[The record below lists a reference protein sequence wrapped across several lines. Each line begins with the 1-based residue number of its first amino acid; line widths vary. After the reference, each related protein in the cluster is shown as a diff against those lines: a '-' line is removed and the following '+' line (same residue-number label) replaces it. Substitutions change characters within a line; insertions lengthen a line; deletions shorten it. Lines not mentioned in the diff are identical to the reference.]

1 MDRRAFL
8 TALPALALSEPVFAM
23 STKRDTFLTVSHEQ
37 THHSVSYD
45 SAYTRIAYPMGDVA
59 ANRGVCSDVAIRAY
73 RAIGIDLQ
81 QKVHEDMAAHFA
93 LYPKNWGLKRPDSN
107 IDHRRVPN
115 LEVFFKRF
123 GTSLPLTRKASDY
136 MPGDLVTYRLMGKLP
151 HIAIVSDQYALLDRS
166 RPLIIHNIGWGPK
179 QEDSLFIMGAEIT
192 GHFRYGL

>member
-8 TALPALALSEPVFAM
+8 TALPALALSEPAFAT
-23 STKRDTFLTVSHEQ
+23 SAKRDTFLKAAHEQ
-37 THHSVSYD
+37 TRHAVSYD
-45 SAYTRIAYPMGDVA
+45 GAYTRIPYPMGDVTA
-59 ANRGVCSDVAIRAY
+59 TKGVCSDVAIRAY

-81 QKVHEDMAAHFA
+81 QKVHEDMAPHFA

-123 GTSLPLTRKASDY
+123 GTSLPLTRQVSDY
-136 MPGDLVTYRLMGKLP
+136 APGDLVTYRLMGKLP
-151 HIAIVSDQYALLDRS
+151 HIAIVSDQYALLDRT

-179 QEDSLFIMGAEIT
+179 QEDSLFIMSAEIT

>member
-8 TALPALALSEPVFAM
+8 TALPALALSGPDLA
-23 STKRDTFLTVSHEQ
+23 TPAKRDTFLKSAHEQ
-37 THHSVSYD
+37 TQHSVSYD
-45 SAYTRIAYPMGDVA
+45 SAYTRIPYPMGDVA
-59 ANRGVCSDVAIRAY
+59 ANKGVCSDVAIRAY

-123 GTSLPLTRKASDY
+123 GTSLPLMRKASDY
-136 MPGDLVTYRLMGKLP
+136 VPGDLVTYRLMGKLP
-151 HIAIVSDQYALLDRS
+151 HIAIVSDQYAMLDRT

>member
-8 TALPALALSEPVFAM
+8 TALPALALSGPAFAT
-23 STKRDTFLTVSHEQ
+23 SAKRDIFLKSAHEQ
-37 THHSVSYD
+37 TQHSVSYD

-59 ANRGVCSDVAIRAY
+59 ANKGVCSDVAIRAY
-73 RAIGIDLQ
+73 RGIGIDLQ